1 MKISRKTII
10 IAASILVV
18 AGIALAMGHATK
30 KNKTA
35 DTVNASIPTEPPLN
49 VSIML
54 DLSDRLEMTGPND
67 NMPQWEKDTTLIAYI
82 RNAFINRQ
90 VKKKFLTGDIIR
102 VFCYPNP
109 NIQGISHLQDSL
121 TVDLSVGEGRKIDA
135 IEKNKQ
141 TLLAMQRR
149 WDNSLTSI
157 YDAAR
162 KQKLWDGSDV
172 WGFFERSIKSQ
183 CIKSGYRNIL
193 IVLTDGYLY
202 HKQSWQN
209 TAKGEYTGISQKSVD
224 SQKSIT
230 PINVNLQELEV
241 LFLEVNPK
249 KFTDFGKIR
258 SLLTE
263 WCTGMGI
270 EHVDVLCTDLP
281 RNNNSALLSFLGF

>member
-18 AGIALAMGHATK
+18 AGIVLAMGHSSK
-30 KNKTA
+30 KDKTA
-35 DTVNASIPTEPPLN
+35 ETADASIPTAPPLN

-54 DLSDRLEMTGPND
+54 DLSDRLIQAGPND

-82 RNAFINRQ
+82 RDAFINRQ
-90 VKKKFLTGDIIR
+90 VKKKFLSGDNIR

-109 NIQGISHLQDSL
+109 DIQGISQLQDSL
-121 TVDLSVGEGRKIDA
+121 TVDLSVGDGKKIDA
-135 IEKNKQ
+135 IKNNKQ

-149 WDNSLTSI
+149 WNKSLAYI

-162 KQKLWDGSDV
+162 ATKQWDGSDV

-183 CIKSGYRNIL
+183 CIKKGYRNIL

-202 HKQSWQN
+202 HTQSWRQ
-209 TAKGEYTGISQKSVD
+209 TADGEYTGISQTRIDK
-224 SQKSIT
+224 QKRVT
-230 PINVNLQELEV
+230 PINVNLQELDV
-241 LFLEVNPK
+241 LFLEVNPN

-263 WCTGMGI
+263 WCTEMGI

-281 RNNNSALLSFLGF
+281 RNNNSALLSFLSF